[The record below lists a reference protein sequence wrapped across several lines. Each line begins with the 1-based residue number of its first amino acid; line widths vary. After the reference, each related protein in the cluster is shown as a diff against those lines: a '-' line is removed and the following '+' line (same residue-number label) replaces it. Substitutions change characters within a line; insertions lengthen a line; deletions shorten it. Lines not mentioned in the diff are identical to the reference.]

1 MSEIIAIEGGH
12 KLNGTVEISGA
23 KNATVALIPAIILAD
38 SPQNDLWCTR
48 NQRCG
53 RFSSFIRRT

>member
-23 KNATVALIPAIILAD
+23 KNATVALIPAIILA
-38 SPQNDLWCTR
+38 SCNNLWCTR
-48 NQRCG
+48 N
-53 RFSSFIRRT
+53 

>member
-38 SPQNDLWCTR
+38 SPVTIMVYQKSAMWTL
-48 NQRCG
+48 
-53 RFSSFIRRT
+53 